1 MDAQRRLAS
10 RRCLQ
15 KPALLPSIRVQCI
28 TQRIIPPK
36 NLIQKYRKGYASK
49 YVRRLCVIYI
59 SCMKINVPLSYFVI
73 DFWLYG
79 QPSSTVEERSLIL
92 VKIRPDFCLEFDFV
106 QNWSVSPSIQEHIF
120 NKILTPRGWS
130 KRSRLPRERTKAGE
144 EAFWVHTNF
153 KILQSEPPLEKLCVR
168 HLHSENKDGK
178 DVRDASKLQWLSKF
192 EKLRNEK
199 IHSNTRSDSFNTLI
213 GTGREWF
220 YFIACQLKQPSANW
234 VFFY

>member
-106 QNWSVSPSIQEHIF
+106 QNWSISSSIQEHIF
-120 NKILTPRGWS
+120 NKILTPRS
-130 KRSRLPRERTKAGE
+130 LRYAKSIVAMR
-144 EAFWVHTNF
+144 
-153 KILQSEPPLEKLCVR
+153 
-168 HLHSENKDGK
+168 NKDRMRQWRYILISNFAKWTTAGK
-178 DVRDASKLQWLSKF
+178 IVCASLAIPKW
-192 EKLRNEK
+192 R
-199 IHSNTRSDSFNTLI
+199 R
-213 GTGREWF
+213 
-220 YFIACQLKQPSANW
+220 
-234 VFFY
+234 

>member
-1 MDAQRRLAS
+1 MVKTVHRGWMRSGDSHRDDVSRSLPSCLPFGMDAQRRLAS

-92 VKIRPDFCLEFDFV
+92 VKIWPNFCLK
-106 QNWSVSPSIQEHIF
+106 NW
-120 NKILTPRGWS
+120 
-130 KRSRLPRERTKAGE
+130 
-144 EAFWVHTNF
+144 
-153 KILQSEPPLEKLCVR
+153 LC
-168 HLHSENKDGK
+168 
-178 DVRDASKLQWLSKF
+178 SKLVS
-192 EKLRNEK
+192 R
-199 IHSNTRSDSFNTLI
+199 SVDTRAHL
-213 GTGREWF
+213 
-220 YFIACQLKQPSANW
+220 
-234 VFFY
+234 